1 MQKPGNRICNDI
13 MQIGFIREIR
23 KQAIVLGTHKHRDSA
38 LGPRKLA
45 HQLANFLQVDIDSN
59 GTHERAIFFP
69 KRIRI
74 RKYSLFCR
82 FIDFR
87 TCDGK
92 PLMPGR
98 FKVPSPYAEFLFALV
113 QLKVPSRNILAIL
126 RSIVNVYNK
135 RRRLQMLFQ
144 HLLDIGFFCMLQNF
158 RKRLELLFQFSEK
171 QFKINNDLVLEF
183 RFRRTVRR

>member
-38 LGPRKLA
+38 FGAGKLA
-45 HQLANFLQVDIDSN
+45 HQLAYFLQVYVN
-59 GTHERAIFFP
+59 GDGSHKRSILFP
-69 KRIRI
+69 KRVRI
-74 RKYSLFCR
+74 REDSLFCR

-144 HLLDIGFFCMLQNF
+144 HLLDVSLFCMLQNL